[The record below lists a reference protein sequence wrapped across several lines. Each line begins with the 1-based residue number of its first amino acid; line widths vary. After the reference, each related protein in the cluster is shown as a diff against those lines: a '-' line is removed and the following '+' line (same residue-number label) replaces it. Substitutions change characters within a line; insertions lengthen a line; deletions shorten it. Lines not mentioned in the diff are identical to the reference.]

1 MDHGNYSLE
10 RDSASKYLEAELR
23 LIWKTAGAVR
33 LPFFYERRRSEEGKC
48 DATVI
53 DWNGP
58 VRQFAVHRNVTRHSQ
73 KERMGRYR
81 FGWMRYGES
90 EMVLKERTMNG
101 GSLPVR
107 LIVLVGMLFVGAM
120 GNVYGQTTATIVL
133 TNEPTAITTTTS
145 GTYFTLFENS
155 ATPTAVW
162 SVAPVIDG
170 VTQVAVNEQAG
181 AQFVFTPRSSSYAAG
196 TILGYAQSVGAGP
209 YNFILVQYSRTPAYG
224 TVTNTSGALG
234 AGMFLLGN
242 GGNDIKANPNVTYD
256 SKNGMTLTAPLLSNA
271 TILGITNNGTT
282 STMTC
287 DIAGC
292 GLTVGGP
299 TLNLGEGMPASC
311 ADLAV
316 TITAI
321 SGNTA
326 SFPSSKCSASG
337 GPYSGQIGTIGTQ
350 ITLHNAA
357 GNSTSNTTITETADS
372 HTDIKVNHSG
382 ATQTELDLQA
392 GGPLSLDSLAEG
404 VSFSIGPD
412 QLACVGQP
420 SRNAGGNCT
429 AAGFNSAGTLAT
441 YMGLASTGAGH
452 GQPFIVYGAGP
463 AALSGNFGP
472 YTIYTCPANG
482 YGAGSLYRVNF
493 YLVETS
499 GASGATMQLQLNH
512 TDEAMAEAQNSGAPV
527 AFEAIG
533 AHLPWNTIFSCVAGQ
548 PISFQTI
555 TTNAPAYSLYVTL
568 EIL

>member
-1 MDHGNYSLE
+1 MRGCKSGTV
-10 RDSASKYLEAELR
+10 SKE
-23 LIWKTAGAVR
+23 
-33 LPFFYERRRSEEGKC
+33 
-48 DATVI
+48 
-53 DWNGP
+53 
-58 VRQFAVHRNVTRHSQ
+58 Q
-73 KERMGRYR
+73 
-81 FGWMRYGES
+81 
-90 EMVLKERTMNG
+90 TMNRG
-101 GSLPVR
+101 GLSVR
-107 LIVLVGMLFVGAM
+107 LIVLATIFFLGSAE
-120 GNVYGQTTATIVL
+120 NICAQTTATITL
-133 TNEPTAITTTTS
+133 TNEPTAITTTTA
-145 GTYFTLFENS
+145 GTYFALFENS

-181 AQFVFTPRSSSYAAG
+181 APFVFTPRSSSYAAG
-196 TILGYAQSVGAGP
+196 TILGYAQSVGVGP

-224 TVTNTSGALG
+224 TVTNASGALG

-242 GGNDIKANPNVTYD
+242 GGNDIKANPNITYD
-256 SKNGMTLTAPLLSNA
+256 SKNGMTLTTQLLSNA
-271 TILGITNNGTT
+271 IILGIANNGTT

-299 TLNLGEGMPASC
+299 TLNLGEGMPTGC

-316 TITAI
+316 TITAV
-321 SGNTA
+321 SGDTA
-326 SFPSSKCSASG
+326 SFPSSQCSASG

-392 GGPLSLDSLAEG
+392 GGPLSLDSFAEG

-429 AAGFNSAGTLAT
+429 AAGFNSAGTLAK

-482 YGAGSLYRVNF
+482 YGAGALYRVNF

-499 GASGATMQLQLNH
+499 GASGGTMQLQLDY
-512 TDEAMAEAQNSGAPV
+512 TDEALAEAQNSGAAV
-527 AFEAIG
+527 NFESIG
-533 AHLPWNTIFSCVAGQ
+533 AHLPWSTTFSCVAGQ

-568 EIL
+568 ELL